1 MAFYSAKDK
10 GRVAVSLIQKRMDN
24 FRAPPKGEPWIWMTE
39 EMLFSPSFT
48 SLSANAQRAFW
59 RVTGEYLKKNRNE
72 NGRLII
78 THPDFIAY
86 GVTGRLVADA
96 IDELVF
102 KGLIRVQR
110 GKAADGTPHPTL
122 FRLTMFGD
130 FEGSPPSNDWKAI
143 GDVDAVRWLQGARA
157 RKASERA
164 EKAGRKKKSSLHEG
178 EIARFT
184 KVKLSQGSGGGSR

>member
-1 MAFYSAKDK
+1 MAVYSPKDK
-10 GRVAVSLIQKRMDN
+10 GRIAVSIGQKLIDK
-24 FRAPPKGEPWIWMTE
+24 FRAPPKGEPWIWTTE
-39 EMLFSPSFT
+39 EMIFSPAYT
-48 SLSANAQRAFW
+48 SLSANAHRAFW
-59 RVTGEYLKKNRNE
+59 RVMGEYLKKNRHD

-130 FEGSPPSNDWKAI
+130 FEGSPPSNDWKAV
-143 GDVDAVRWLQGARA
+143 GNEEAARWWQGARA

-164 EKAGRKKKSSLHEG
+164 DKAGRKKKTSLHES

-184 KVKLSQGSGGGSR
+184 NVKLPQGSGGAS

>member
-1 MAFYSAKDK
+1 MAVYSLKDK
-10 GRVAVSLIQKRMDN
+10 NRIAVGLTQKLVDK
-24 FRAPPKGEPWIWMTE
+24 FRAPPKGEPWIWTTE

-48 SLSANAQRAFW
+48 SLSPNAHRAFW
-59 RVTGEYLKKNRNE
+59 RIMGEYLKKNRNE
-72 NGRLII
+72 NGRLIV

-110 GKAADGTPHPTL
+110 GKAADGTPYPTL

-130 FEGSPPSNDWKAI
+130 CEGSPPSNDWKVI
-143 GDVDAVRWLQGARA
+143 GDTDAARWCQGARA

-164 EKAGRKKKSSLHEG
+164 DKAGRKKKSPLHEG

-184 KVKLSQGSGGGSR
+184 KVKLPQGSGGGS